1 MMDREVSVSNRHA
14 LAAAETMKPN
24 DQWVRVTGVDTR
36 TAETVKFK
44 LKRADFLRFYDKA
57 QRRASTRLKV
67 CSQNIISV
75 E

>member
-1 MMDREVSVSNRHA
+1 MQPR
-14 LAAAETMKPN
+14 
-24 DQWVRVTGVDTR
+24 DQWVRVTGIDTT

-57 QRRASTRLKV
+57 SRRAQTKLKV
-67 CSQNIISV
+67 YSVNIISV